1 MSLFENDEYRWR
13 DTYFVLFESQSRP
26 HAVGVE
32 AALREMDRRY
42 QLVDVRQ
49 NEDGMFESLTLLSPD
64 DNTAMDITFMSGEEV
79 AESLVELNTELKKTT
94 LDPDQQEKAVQLAG
108 CDARFDVFHFERL
121 TFEFDESEEEE
132 DEFMDPGALLIVL
145 ERMAEICQGVA
156 VDPASNS
163 LL

>member
-13 DTYFVLFESQSRP
+13 DTYFVLFDSQNRP
-26 HAVGVE
+26 NVVEVE

-42 QLVDVRQ
+42 QLIDVRK

-64 DNTAMDITFMSGEEV
+64 DNTAMDITIMSGEEV

-94 LDPDQQEKAVQLAG
+94 LDPDQQEKVVQLAG
-108 CDARFDVFHFERL
+108 CDVRFDVFHFERL
-121 TFEFDESEEEE
+121 TFEFDESEEE
-132 DEFMDPGALLIVL
+132 DEFMDPGALLVVL
-145 ERMAEICQGVA
+145 ERLAEICQGVA

>member
-1 MSLFENDEYRWR
+1 
-13 DTYFVLFESQSRP
+13 
-26 HAVGVE
+26 
-32 AALREMDRRY
+32 
-42 QLVDVRQ
+42 
-49 NEDGMFESLTLLSPD
+49 MFESLTLLSPD

-163 LL
+163 LLWMGVGVVKNHAS

>member
-13 DTYFVLFESQSRP
+13 DTYFVLFDSQNRP
-26 HAVGVE
+26 NVVEVE

-42 QLVDVRQ
+42 QLIDVRK

-64 DNTAMDITFMSGEEV
+64 DNTAMDITIMSGEEV

-94 LDPDQQEKAVQLAG
+94 LDPDQQEKVVQLAE

-121 TFEFDESEEEE
+121 TFEFDESEEE
-132 DEFMDPGALLIVL
+132 DEFMDPGALLVVL
-145 ERMAEICQGVA
+145 ERLAEICQGVA

>member
-13 DTYFVLFESQSRP
+13 DTYFVLFDSQNRP
-26 HAVGVE
+26 NVVEVE

-42 QLVDVRQ
+42 QLIDVRK

-64 DNTAMDITFMSGEEV
+64 DNTAMDITIMSGEEV

-94 LDPDQQEKAVQLAG
+94 LDPDQQEKVVQLAG

-121 TFEFDESEEEE
+121 TFEFDESEEE
-132 DEFMDPGALLIVL
+132 DEFMDPGALLVVL
-145 ERMAEICQGVA
+145 ERLAEICQGVA